1 MKFCKSDGSEDKF
14 IDHFSNLSSGI
25 HISEILNYVDGY
37 LSSKILQEQPNGQS
51 FRQAFVEEIS
61 PIEFFDVWH
70 LCIQY
75 AAYSPSLRFDTRSL
89 TS

>member
-1 MKFCKSDGSEDKF
+1 MKFYKFDGSEDKF

-25 HISEILNYVDGY
+25 HFSEILNYVDEY
-37 LSSKILQEQPNGQS
+37 LSSKIPSEQPNGQD

-61 PIEFFDVWH
+61 PIELFGRWH
-70 LCIQY
+70 LCIKY
-75 AAYSPSLRFDTRSL
+75 AAYSPALRFDTRSL

>member
-1 MKFCKSDGSEDKF
+1 MKFYKLDGSGDKF

-25 HISEILNYVDGY
+25 HFSEILNYVDGY
-37 LSSKILQEQPNGQS
+37 LSSKILQKQPNGQC

-61 PIEFFDVWH
+61 LIEFFDVWH
-70 LCIQY
+70 LRILY
-75 AAYSPSLRFDTRSL
+75 AAYSPALRFDTRSL